1 MELKQ
6 YQYVLKVAELKS
18 ITKAAEELYITQPS
32 LSHYIAKIEEE
43 LGALIFNRGTTPIS
57 LTPAGE
63 VYIETAK
70 MILGLDCRMKE
81 NIRDIVDSR
90 KGVITIGMSHARA
103 AYFLPYVF
111 PEFKKVYPGVDIK
124 TLETKSSM
132 VEEEVLKGRCDMGIV
147 PLPCTRDGLQ
157 SQVVFKE
164 ELLLVSGRLMGAES
178 GESGRPYVNVR
189 RIRNEPFVL
198 LKKGHGI
205 RTAVDVLFME
215 QGSGLQNIFET
226 TSNETAFRIATTGM
240 ALSIVPQT
248 TIALSSYVKKPYVYS
263 LSKEGVFWEIA
274 VIYRDAQLLT
284 QAQKAF
290 IGMLKECFLSSGT
303 PE

>member
-90 KGVITIGMSHARA
+90 KGVITIGMA
-103 AYFLPYVF
+103 
-111 PEFKKVYPGVDIK
+111 
-124 TLETKSSM
+124 
-132 VEEEVLKGRCDMGIV
+132 
-147 PLPCTRDGLQ
+147 
-157 SQVVFKE
+157 
-164 ELLLVSGRLMGAES
+164 
-178 GESGRPYVNVR
+178 
-189 RIRNEPFVL
+189 FV
-198 LKKGHGI
+198 
-205 RTAVDVLFME
+205 TYLF
-215 QGSGLQNIFET
+215 G
-226 TSNETAFRIATTGM
+226 
-240 ALSIVPQT
+240 
-248 TIALSSYVKKPYVYS
+248 
-263 LSKEGVFWEIA
+263 
-274 VIYRDAQLLT
+274 
-284 QAQKAF
+284 
-290 IGMLKECFLSSGT
+290 
-303 PE
+303 